1 MHHTIL
7 AAYLIVVD
15 VARAVLASVDCD
27 WQSVAVPSICRPT
40 PTEIGEKCAPGSWR
54 PPALPHATKMARRH
68 HVLQGH
74 TMGCKNTKITIVDLD
89 DQMHDV
95 NDLIQRS
102 PGEVDDD
109 GVDEAR

>member
-1 MHHTIL
+1 
-7 AAYLIVVD
+7 
-15 VARAVLASVDCD
+15 
-27 WQSVAVPSICRPT
+27 
-40 PTEIGEKCAPGSWR
+40 
-54 PPALPHATKMARRH
+54 
-68 HVLQGH
+68 
-74 TMGCKNTKITIVDLD
+74 MGCKNTKITIVDLD